1 MEGSKI
7 RGLLANQQAS
17 SIVFSKDLILAF
29 ILSNKS
35 PFHQAK
41 GECLRAIILLHLLFF
56 IVDRKTEY
64 LLLDITTRLESFGA
78 ERNEYRS

>member
-17 SIVFSKDLILAF
+17 SIVFLKDLILAS
-29 ILSNKS
+29 ILLNKS

-41 GECLRAIILLHLLFF
+41 GDCLRAIILLKLLFF
-56 IVDRKTEY
+56 IVDRKT
-64 LLLDITTRLESFGA
+64 
-78 ERNEYRS
+78 